1 MIRYAVWLLSCL
13 FSLML
18 TACGQ
23 QPAAQPPAHTNAL
36 IHQTS
41 PYLLQH
47 AHNPVN
53 WHPWGEEALKEA
65 KEENKLMIISIGY
78 AACHWCHVMEHESFE
93 DSAVAALMN
102 KHFVSIKVDREE
114 RPDVDQVYMD
124 AAQLMTGRGGWPLN
138 AIALPDGR
146 PVFAGT
152 YFPKKEWMNV
162 LSQVQRAYEN
172 NPDRLE
178 KIAQEVTQG
187 IQSMEAAYTSPTSQE
202 YQPDMLD
209 ELFRAFKP
217 TLDFQRGGRQGAPKF
232 PMPVNQ
238 EWLMQYYYYT
248 GNTEAREAVLTT
260 LNEMMQGGLYDHL
273 GGGFARYS
281 TDAQWRVPHFE
292 KMLYDNAQLVSL
304 YSHAYQLTHDPRY
317 RQVVY
322 ETLNFITREMTSP
335 EGAFYSSLDAD
346 SEGEEG
352 KFYVWTTDQ
361 VDSLKSDS
369 SSANPVQSLHCNDC
383 TAHRDSVQSLHCN
396 DCTAHRDSVQSLHCN
411 DTEGSQKLL
420 KQYYHITPRGNWED
434 GKNILYTDQT
444 DSAFAQENDTA
455 LSDWL
460 AIKQAGKQCLFHTR
474 AQRVRPGLDDKSLT
488 AWNALMLN
496 GYVDAYRT
504 FGEERFLQAALKN
517 AQLLQAKVMQSDS
530 SLMRNYKDGKATID
544 GFLDDYSFT
553 VAAFINLY
561 QATFDEQWLYA
572 AQRLQEY
579 ALHHFNDPS
588 SALFFYTSDRHPSLI
603 ARKKEVS
610 DNVIPASNS
619 QMAINLH
626 QLGLLLYREDYLET
640 SRAMLDQVYPS
651 LLSSPGFYAHWG
663 VLLNDFVHEPYEVAI
678 VGLEYQAKRQ
688 ALDQHY
694 LPNALLLGG
703 ATEGTLELLEDKQTE
718 GQTMIYVCQD
728 KMCLLP
734 VEAVDKAVA
743 QILP

>member
-1 MIRYAVWLLSCL
+1 MVRYAFWLLLSYL
-13 FSLML
+13 FSILL

-23 QPAAQPPAHTNAL
+23 QPAAQSPIHTNAL
-36 IHQTS
+36 IDQTS

-47 AHNPVN
+47 AHNPVD
-53 WHPWGEEALKEA
+53 WHPWGDEALTLA
-65 KEENKLMIISIGY
+65 REENKLIIISIGY

-93 DSAVAALMN
+93 DSVVAALMN
-102 KHFVSIKVDREE
+102 EHFVSIKVDREE
-114 RPDVDQVYMD
+114 RPDVDQVYID

-146 PVFAGT
+146 PIFAGT

-162 LSQVQRAYEN
+162 LSQVQKAYEN
-172 NPDRLE
+172 NPNRLE

-187 IQSMEAAYTSPTSQE
+187 IQSMESVYTEPTKQE

-209 ELFRAFKP
+209 ELFRAFKS

-232 PMPVNQ
+232 PMPINQ

-248 GNTEAREAVLTT
+248 GNTEARDAVLTT
-260 LNEMMQGGLYDHL
+260 LNEMMQGGIYDHL

-281 TDAQWRVPHFE
+281 TDTQWRVPHFE

-317 RQVVY
+317 QQVVY
-322 ETLNFITREMTSP
+322 ETLDFVAREMTSP

-352 KFYVWTTDQ
+352 KFYVWTTAQIDA
-361 VDSLKSDS
+361 LKNDS
-369 SSANPVQSLHCNDC
+369 SSANPVQSLHCNDM
-383 TAHRDSVQSLHCN
+383 AHRDSVMG
-396 DCTAHRDSVQSLHCN
+396 R
-411 DTEGSQKLL
+411 SQKLL

-434 GKNILYTDQT
+434 GKNILYTDKT
-444 DSAFAQENDTA
+444 DSAFAQENRIA

-460 AIKQAGKQCLFHTR
+460 AIKQAGRQCLFQAR

-504 FGEERFLQAALKN
+504 FGEEHFLQAALKN
-517 AQLLQAKVMQSDS
+517 ARLLQAKVIQPDS
-530 SLMRNYKDGKATID
+530 SLMRNYKDGRATID

-553 VAAFINLY
+553 ITAFINLY

-579 ALHHFNDPS
+579 ALHHFNDS
-588 SALFFYTSDRHPSLI
+588 TNALFFYTSDRHPSLI

-619 QMAINLH
+619 RMALNLH

-640 SRAMLDQVYPS
+640 SRAMLSQVYQS
-651 LLSSPGFYAHWG
+651 LLSSPEFYAQWG
-663 VLLNDFVHEPYEVAI
+663 ILLNDLVYEPYEVAI
-678 VGLEYQAKRQ
+678 VGSDYEAKRQ

-718 GQTMIYVCQD
+718 GQTLLYVCQD

-734 VEAVDKAVA
+734 VEAVSEAAA
-743 QILP
+743 QIRP

>member
-1 MIRYAVWLLSCL
+1 MIRYASPLLLCL
-13 FSLML
+13 FSIIL
-18 TACGQ
+18 TSCGQ
-23 QPAAQPPAHTNAL
+23 QPTAQQPAHTNAL

-47 AHNPVN
+47 AHNPVD
-53 WHPWGEEALKEA
+53 WHPWGEEALREA
-65 KEENKLMIISIGY
+65 QEENKLMIISIGY

-93 DSAVAALMN
+93 DSVVAALMN
-102 KHFVSIKVDREE
+102 KYFVSIKVDREE

-138 AIALPDGR
+138 AITLPDGR

-152 YFPKKEWMNV
+152 YFPKKEWINV
-162 LSQVQRAYEN
+162 LSQVQKAYEN

-187 IQSMEAAYTSPTSQE
+187 IQSMESVYTEPTNQK
-202 YQPDMLD
+202 YQPDILD

-217 TLDFQRGGRQGAPKF
+217 TLDFQRGGRKGAPKF

-248 GNTEAREAVLTT
+248 GNSEAREAVLTT
-260 LNEMMQGGLYDHL
+260 LNEMMQGGIYDHL

-322 ETLNFITREMTSP
+322 ETLDFVAREMTSP

-352 KFYVWTTDQ
+352 KFYVWTAAQMDLLQ
-361 VDSLKSDS
+361 DSVL
-369 SSANPVQSLHCNDC
+369 SLHCNDS
-383 TAHRDSVQSLHCN
+383 TRRIRSKSALDY
-396 DCTAHRDSVQSLHCN
+396 
-411 DTEGSQKLL
+411 L
-420 KQYYHITPRGNWED
+420 KKYYHITSHGNWED

-444 DSAFAQENDTA
+444 DSAFAQENDIS

-460 AIKQAGKQCLFHTR
+460 AIKQMGKQCLFQAR

-488 AWNALMLN
+488 AWNALMLS

-504 FGEERFLQAALKN
+504 FGEDRFLQAALKN
-517 AQLLQAKVMQSDS
+517 ARLLQAKVIQPDS
-530 SLMRNYKDGKATID
+530 SLMRNYKDDKATID

-553 VAAFINLY
+553 IAAFINLY

-572 AQRLQEY
+572 AQELQEY
-579 ALHHFNDPS
+579 ILHHFNDPTH
-588 SALFFYTSDRHPSLI
+588 ALFFYTSDRHPSLI
-603 ARKKEVS
+603 ARQKEVS

-619 QMAINLH
+619 RMALNLH
-626 QLGLLLYREDYLET
+626 QLGLLLYREDYLKT
-640 SRAMLDQVYPS
+640 SRVMLSQVHQS
-651 LLSSPGFYAHWG
+651 LLSSPGFYAQWG
-663 VLLNDFVHEPYEVAI
+663 ILLNDFVHEPYEVAI
-678 VGLEYQAKRQ
+678 VGSEYQAKRQ

-703 ATEGTLELLEDKQTE
+703 ATEGTLELLENKQTE
-718 GQTMIYVCQD
+718 GRTMLYVCQD

-734 VEAVDKAVA
+734 VEAVPKAVA
-743 QILP
+743 QILPQH

>member
-1 MIRYAVWLLSCL
+1 MIRYAAWLLSCL

-47 AHNPVN
+47 AHNPVD

-322 ETLNFITREMTSP
+322 ETLDFITRDMTSP

-352 KFYVWTTDQ
+352 KFYVWTTAQ
-361 VDSLKSDS
+361 IDSLKGNSVDS
-369 SSANPVQSLHCNDC
+369 SSLNPVLSLHCNDS
-383 TAHRDSVQSLHCN
+383 TGRVQSKSALDH
-396 DCTAHRDSVQSLHCN
+396 
-411 DTEGSQKLL
+411 L
-420 KQYYHITPRGNWED
+420 KKYYHITPRGNWED
-434 GKNILYTDQT
+434 GKNILYIDKT
-444 DSAFAQENDTA
+444 DSAFAQENDVP

-460 AIKQAGKQCLFHTR
+460 AMKQAGKQCLFQAR
-474 AQRVRPGLDDKSLT
+474 AQRIRPGLDDKSLT

-504 FGEERFLQAALKN
+504 FGEERFLRTALKN
-517 AQLLQAKVMQSDS
+517 ARLLQTKVIQPDS
-530 SLMRNYKDGKATID
+530 SLMRNYKDGQATID

-553 VAAFINLY
+553 IAAFINLY
-561 QATFDEQWLYA
+561 QATFDEQWLYT
-572 AQRLQEY
+572 AQQLQEY
-579 ALHHFNDPS
+579 ALHHFNDS
-588 SALFFYTSDRHPSLI
+588 THALFFYTSDRHPSLI
-603 ARKKEVS
+603 ARQKEVS

-619 QMAINLH
+619 RMALNLH
-626 QLGLLLYREDYLET
+626 QLGLLLYREDYLEI
-640 SRAMLDQVYPS
+640 SRAMLSQVHQS
-651 LLSSPGFYAHWG
+651 LLSSPGFYAQWG
-663 VLLNDFVHEPYEVAI
+663 VLLNNFVHEPYEVAI
-678 VGLEYQAKRQ
+678 VGSEYQAKRQ

-694 LPNALLLGG
+694 LPNTLLLGG
-703 ATEGTLELLEDKQTE
+703 ATEGTLELLEDKKTK
-718 GQTMIYVCQD
+718 GRTMLYVCQD

-734 VEAVDKAVA
+734 VEAVSKAVV
-743 QILP
+743 QIRP